1 MTFYT
6 GQRLRPFLVAGAL
19 KARKG
24 QVIPE
29 IHFTL
34 PSLETGENNPCLRTR
49 LAVVAVIRELK
60 GASARQFENPGTR
73 MALAG

>member
-1 MTFYT
+1 MTFYS
-6 GQRLRPFLVAGAL
+6 GAFSPL
-19 KARKG
+19 SCGRGVDGEKG

-29 IHFTL
+29 VHFTL

-60 GASARQFENPGTR
+60 GASERRFENPGTR
-73 MALAG
+73 IALAG